1 MVTPKPS
8 TLSLLNPSP
17 LQVAGSPSKNTLS
30 SMVKSLVG
38 RDAVASKK
46 AKAAA
51 KPKGKPGRPRKSDD
65 TKGAKGSKGSKATKD
80 AGEQGE
86 IKKKRPHSALM
97 KEWQKFRKEY
107 VTKHSGQKKVQ
118 ELNKEAAE
126 ELFGLFHYHRFQ
138 LRYENARTLLCQQI
152 EAP

>member
-1 MVTPKPS
+1 
-8 TLSLLNPSP
+8 
-17 LQVAGSPSKNTLS
+17 
-30 SMVKSLVG
+30 MVKGLVG

-51 KPKGKPGRPRKSDD
+51 KPKRKPGRPRKSDD
-65 TKGAKGSKGSKATKD
+65 TKGAKGSKGSKATKATKD
-80 AGEQGE
+80 ADEQGE
-86 IKKKRPHSALM
+86 ITKKRPHTALM

-107 VTKHSGQKKVQ
+107 VTKHSGQRKVQ

-126 ELFGLFHYHRFQ
+126 ELFGLFHHHRFQ
-138 LRYENARTLLCQQI
+138 LRYENARTLLCQPI